1 MRDSTINE
9 YCKAAK
15 DQAYPKITNQEICDK
30 TNISD
35 SALNNFFRGATKN
48 PSVYLVGDICRALDV
63 SLDEYFML
71 NSEHLPSQDLID
83 KIHQLEEKSHELES
97 ENHALKV
104 QNVELIGE
112 VENLKLEVSH
122 QKEKADFLR
131 AQLKTRRPVIY
142 TLMCS
147 CAVMVFTLLIY
158 LVLDFRVSDVGFIIN
173 GKLQPAAWIV
183 LCMIVAAVAIIAWSI
198 IHNTKQQKKGKE

>member
-1 MRDSTINE
+1 
-9 YCKAAK
+9 
-15 DQAYPKITNQEICDK
+15 
-30 TNISD
+30 
-35 SALNNFFRGATKN
+35 
-48 PSVYLVGDICRALDV
+48 
-63 SLDEYFML
+63 ML

-97 ENHALKV
+97 ENHAMQL
-104 QNVELIGE
+104 QLVELSGSLDMANAEI
-112 VENLKLEVSH
+112 KH

-147 CAVMVFTLLIY
+147 CAVMAFTLLIY

-183 LCMIVAAVAIIAWSI
+183 LCTLVAAVAIIAWSI
-198 IHNTKQQKKGKE
+198 IYNMKQRR

>member
-1 MRDSTINE
+1 M
-9 YCKAAK
+9 
-15 DQAYPKITNQEICDK
+15 
-30 TNISD
+30 
-35 SALNNFFRGATKN
+35 NNFFRGATKN

-83 KIHQLEEKSHELES
+83 KIHQLEEKSRELES

-104 QNVELIGE
+104 QNVELIGK

-147 CAVMVFTLLIY
+147 CAVMAFTLLIY

-198 IHNTKQQKKGKE
+198 IHNTKQRR

>member
-1 MRDSTINE
+1 MHDSTINE

-35 SALNNFFRGATKN
+35 STLNNFFRGATKN

-71 NSEHLPSQDLID
+71 NSEQLPSQDLID
-83 KIHQLEEKSHELES
+83 KIHQLEEKSRELES

-104 QNVELIGE
+104 QNVELIGK

-147 CAVMVFTLLIY
+147 CAVMAFTLLIY

-173 GKLQPAAWIV
+173 GKLQPAACVV
-183 LCMIVAAVAIIAWSI
+183 LGMIVAAVAIIAWSI

>member
-83 KIHQLEEKSHELES
+83 KIHQLEEKGHELES
-97 ENHALKV
+97 ENHVLKI

-112 VENLKLEVSH
+112 VENLKSEVSH

-183 LCMIVAAVAIIAWSI
+183 LCMIVSAVAIIAWSI

>member
-97 ENHALKV
+97 ENHVMQLQLVELSGSLDMA
-104 QNVELIGE
+104 NVEI
-112 VENLKLEVSH
+112 KH

-147 CAVMVFTLLIY
+147 SAVMAFTLLIY

-173 GKLQPAAWIV
+173 GKLQPAAWVV
-183 LCMIVAAVAIIAWSI
+183 LCMIVAAVAIITWSI
-198 IHNTKQQKKGKE
+198 IHNTKQQKKVKK

>member
-1 MRDSTINE
+1 MSQELYEKCREIKETSN
-9 YCKAAK
+9 
-15 DQAYPKITNQEICDK
+15 PRITNQDLADATGKSERTVAQFLRGEIPNASCE
-30 TNISD
+30 TV
-35 SALNNFFRGATKN
+35 ALICKEFGVSVDEHYGITMPEPN
-48 PSVYLVGDICRALDV
+48 P
-63 SLDEYFML
+63 DE
-71 NSEHLPSQDLID
+71 
-83 KIHQLEEKSHELES
+83 QLAKENRMLES

-147 CAVMVFTLLIY
+147 CAVMAFTLLIY

-173 GKLQPAAWIV
+173 GKLQPAACVV
-183 LCMIVAAVAIIAWSI
+183 LGMIVAAVAIIAWSI
-198 IHNTKQQKKGKE
+198 IHNTKQQKKEKE